1 MYMTAYSYS
10 LLNIQNEKLT
20 EHIHSLMNMAEMQ
33 LTGTSTTS
41 LKQKKS
47 EIEELKIKKLNIIDA
62 YATRKISEDEFMAL
76 KSKYDSLIIHHNNEI
91 ENLQKTQSVKKLKN
105 TTIKK
110 YIDKIINYNNITK
123 SIIYNCIEKVHAYE
137 NGIVKLKFC
146 HLPQVFEFEIYFK
159 KSKQYTT

>member
-1 MYMTAYSYS
+1 
-10 LLNIQNEKLT
+10 
-20 EHIHSLMNMAEMQ
+20 
-33 LTGTSTTS
+33 
-41 LKQKKS
+41 
-47 EIEELKIKKLNIIDA
+47 
-62 YATRKISEDEFMAL
+62 MAL
-76 KSKYDSLIIHHNNEI
+76 KSKYDGLIIHHNNEI

-123 SIIYNCIEKVHAYE
+123 SIIYNCIEKVQAYE